1 MKKTYLFI
9 AAALLLS
16 APAYAGYDIDGKN
29 IIDDVTTMETSS
41 VDDNDYV
48 KVYSVTDTQYGWGT
62 AYKARLNALTN
73 PVEDLTEASTL
84 TTSDCGKTLLL
95 NSATEF
101 ATTLPTPTSGCKL
114 KFIVK
119 AAPAS
124 ASYTVVTASS
134 GNVII
139 GGINELETDTGDDG
153 PYDDNADTITFADG
167 VAVVGD
173 EVEMNSDGTSWYING
188 QAKADGGITLSTA
201 S

>member
-1 MKKTYLFI
+1 MKKYLLMM
-9 AAALLLS
+9 AALLLS
-16 APAYAGYDIDGKN
+16 APAYAGYDIDNKN
-29 IIDDVTTMETSS
+29 IIDDVTTVETSS
-41 VDDNDYV
+41 MDDNDYV
-48 KVYSVTDTQYGWGT
+48 KVYSVTDTTYGWGT

-73 PVEDLTEASTL
+73 PVENLTATNTL
-84 TTSDCGKTLLL
+84 TTADCGKTLLL

-101 ATTLPTPTSGCKL
+101 ATTLPTPTLGCKL
-114 KFIVK
+114 KFVVK

-134 GNVII
+134 GNVLI

-153 PYDDNADTITFADG
+153 PYIADGDTITFADG

-173 EVEMNSDGTSWYING
+173 EVEMNSDGTSWYLNG
-188 QAKADGGITLSTA
+188 QAKADGGITLTKA